1 MFPGSYSKVVALS
14 IKTMYKALW
23 HVAYVWRPSK
33 PCCHSGATSR
43 VVVWLPRERVLRVDV
58 GGGRGCF
65 AEVGDEK
72 AITDCAQGWPWDTMR
87 DNKTCK
93 TRDLEGRR
101 TERDDA
107 EELLLSP
114 GAGGRW
120 SSWLGGSVK
129 GRGEE
134 SWLRSE
140 RGMLN
145 GVLCYRDCLSKCKLL
160 FRSQTKDLL
169 T

>member
-1 MFPGSYSKVVALS
+1 
-14 IKTMYKALW
+14 
-23 HVAYVWRPSK
+23 
-33 PCCHSGATSR
+33 
-43 VVVWLPRERVLRVDV
+43 VWLPREMMLQA
-58 GGGRGCF
+58 GAASGCWSRTWMF
-65 AEVGDEK
+65 CEVGEEK
-72 AITDCAQGWPWDTMR
+72 ASTDCTQGWPWDTMR

-107 EELLLSP
+107 WVPLLSP
-114 GAGGRW
+114 RAGARRSLW
-120 SSWLGGSVK
+120 PGGSVK

-134 SWLRSE
+134 PWLRSE
-140 RGMLN
+140 RGMLLSRN
-145 GVLCYRDCLSKCKLL
+145 GVFCYRDCLWECKLL